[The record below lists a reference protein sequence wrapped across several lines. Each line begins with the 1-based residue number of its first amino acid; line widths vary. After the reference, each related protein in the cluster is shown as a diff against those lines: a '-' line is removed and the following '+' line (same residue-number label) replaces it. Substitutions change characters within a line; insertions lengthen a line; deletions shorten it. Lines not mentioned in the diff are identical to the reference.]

1 MGFPPSFSYL
11 FHTFA
16 TDMKSVKE
24 LLARLSFRTGVIVLL
39 CCIPCYLLSFAQMAL
54 PISAEANGVLWFVLF
69 GLAKTTQYA
78 GLAILGAEGVKRI
91 KAALRKR

>member
-1 MGFPPSFSYL
+1 MWIL
-11 FHTFA
+11 Q
-16 TDMKSVKE
+16 DN
-24 LLARLSFRTGVIVLL
+24 
-39 CCIPCYLLSFAQMAL
+39 AQMAL
-54 PISAEANGVLWFVLF
+54 PISAEAKGVLWFVLF